1 MILYAFKSD
10 SCCFFSLLLG
20 SGATPLHSAASGAHL
35 QSVSC
40 LIKHGG
46 DTDAQTA
53 TGDLPLDF
61 AKRTGNPNSHLKAG
75 TTYPV
80 LTINAGVFYY
90 N

>member
-1 MILYAFKSD
+1 MILYAFKSNI
-10 SCCFFSLLLG
+10 CCFFSLLLG

-40 LIKHGG
+40 LIKHGAV
-46 DTDAQTA
+46 TDAQTA
-53 TGDLPLDF
+53 SGDLPLDF
-61 AKRTGNPNSHLKAG
+61 AKRTGNPNSYLKAG

-80 LTINAGVFYY
+80 LTNAGVFYY

>member
-1 MILYAFKSD
+1 MYAFKSHI
-10 SCCFFSLLLG
+10 CCFFSLLLG

-40 LIKHGG
+40 LIKHGAV
-46 DTDAQTA
+46 TDAQTA
-53 TGDLPLDF
+53 SGDLPLDF
-61 AKRTGNPNSHLKAG
+61 AKRTGNPNSYLKAG

-80 LTINAGVFYY
+80 LTNAGVFYY

>member
-1 MILYAFKSD
+1 MYALKSGIYF
-10 SCCFFSLLLG
+10 FFSLLLG

-40 LIKHGG
+40 LIKHGA

-53 TGDLPLDF
+53 SGDLPLDF
-61 AKRTGNPNSHLKAG
+61 AKRTGNPNSYLKAG

-80 LTINAGVFYY
+80 LTINAGVFNY

>member
-1 MILYAFKSD
+1 MYALKSD
-10 SCCFFSLLLG
+10 IYFSFSLLLG

-40 LIKHGG
+40 LIKHGA

-53 TGDLPLDF
+53 GGDLPLDF
-61 AKRTGNPNSHLKAG
+61 AKRTGNPNSFLKAG
-75 TTYPV
+75 TTYPL
-80 LTINAGVFYY
+80 LTIKAGVFYY